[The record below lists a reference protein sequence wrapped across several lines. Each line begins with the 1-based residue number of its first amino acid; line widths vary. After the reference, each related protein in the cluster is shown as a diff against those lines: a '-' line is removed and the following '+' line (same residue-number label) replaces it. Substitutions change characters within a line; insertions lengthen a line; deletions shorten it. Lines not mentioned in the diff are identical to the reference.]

1 MDYGIIEMIKKKKIL
16 QFSNELRI
24 MSNGSIIVDKIK
36 SIQNNILYDIDNLDK
51 IIDIINHFDNKFIE
65 IYSN

>member
-1 MDYGIIEMIKKKKIL
+1 MKKKKIL